1 LEAYKFSLEKVLEWR
16 TDKEKDKARELAIIQ
31 RRLHEEEEKLEGLLN
46 RLSQAKR
53 EIQSYKN
60 IQKLQQQRLYID
72 QIEEE
77 IERKKIEIE
86 EITKRFDKSRE
97 ELLAAQK
104 DRKVME
110 KLKEKD
116 FQSYKTQIQKKEQKQ
131 LDEAAILRYRQA

>member
-1 LEAYKFSLEKVLEWR
+1 MEAYKFSLEKVLEWR